1 MSKAEILTQLKSAE
15 EQAKARRAKA
25 EEDAR
30 QTIAVAR
37 KDASAITES
46 ARNKAAAEAQRKIDA
61 SAKDIAAEANTL
73 RAGGERSAAEMKASA
88 KKHVGAATDYLITEF
103 QRYVDVRAAKNG

>member
-37 KDASAITES
+37 
-46 ARNKAAAEAQRKIDA
+46 KAAAEAQRKIDA